1 MPRFASPYELKESV
15 AQLRKLSAYRVSYPG
30 SILISPLIEPGE
42 NGPSADEVKRYRAA
56 GATRLI
62 LLSQKMI
69 AECADGKAL
78 EAARR
83 FAPSVERARSI

>member
-1 MPRFASPYELKESV
+1 
-15 AQLRKLSAYRVSYPG
+15 
-30 SILISPLIEPGE
+30 
-42 NGPSADEVKRYRAA
+42 VKRYRAA

-83 FAPSVERARSI
+83 FAPSVKRARSI